1 MTDLATAAQPAT
13 PIAVAPATPTA
24 TICVVVKDR
33 RSQMAE
39 CLDALAAQTL
49 FRTGAQGVGVTVLV
63 IDNGS
68 TDGTAEMVR
77 QRTDDFPVPLQVL
90 EVAGPL
96 GRARNA
102 AVLVATGEVLVSTDS
117 DCLPEPGWLAAMLAA
132 FTPDIDVVQGR
143 TLPAHQPEGRWPKT
157 MRVEAWSDLY
167 ETCNIAYRTGVL
179 SEAGGFDEDAPIY
192 GEDTAAGW
200 RVRRLGGRR
209 AYVHEAVVRHDVT
222 YPGLRWHLRH
232 ARGHAVWPRLIREF
246 PEMRKE
252 LLHRRV
258 FLRRRSAL
266 FDLAALGG
274 LLLARRRIW
283 GLLLILPYARTLRP
297 AVRADGLRGLTDS
310 VAYDAATASGL
321 IAGSV
326 RARRVVL

>member
-1 MTDLATAAQPAT
+1 MPTA
-13 PIAVAPATPTA
+13 PTA
-24 TICVVVKDR
+24 TVCVVVKDR
-33 RSQMAE
+33 REQMAQ
-39 CLDALAAQTL
+39 CLNAIAAQTVL
-49 FRTGAQGVGVTVLV
+49 DSEDPPPGLDVLV

-68 TDGTAEMVR
+68 TDGTLEMLHER
-77 QRTDDFPVPLQVL
+77 SDTFPVPLKVL

-102 AVLVATGEVLVSTDS
+102 AVQAATGDVLVFTDS

-132 FTPDIDVVQGR
+132 FSRDIAVGADSHIDVVQGR
-143 TLPAHQPEGRWPKT
+143 TLPVRQPDGRWPKT

-167 ETCNIAYRTGVL
+167 ETCNIAYRTAAL
-179 SEAGGFDEDAPIY
+179 RAAGGFDEDAAIY

-209 AYVHEAVVRHDVT
+209 AYAHDAVVRHDVT
-222 YPGLRWHLRH
+222 YPGLRWHLRY
-232 ARGHAVWPRLIREF
+232 ARGHAVWPQLVREF
-246 PEMRKE
+246 PEMRRT
-252 LLHRRV
+252 LLYRRV

-266 FDLAALGG
+266 FDLAGLGA
-274 LLLARRRIW
+274 LLLARRRLW
-283 GLLLILPYARTLRP
+283 GLLLLLPYARTLRP

-321 IAGSV
+321 ISGSV

>member
-1 MTDLATAAQPAT
+1 MTDLAMAAGPASAMTTAPGA
-13 PIAVAPATPTA
+13 PTA

-33 RSQMAE
+33 REQMTQ
-39 CLDALAAQTL
+39 CLDALAAQTIFDPTVL
-49 FRTGAQGVGVTVLV
+49 GVGVNLAV

-68 TDGTAEMVR
+68 TDGTVEMVR
-77 QRTDDFPVPLQVL
+77 ERADTFPVPLQVL
-90 EVAGPL
+90 EIPGPL
-96 GRARNA
+96 GRARHA
-102 AVLVATGEVLVSTDS
+102 AVQAATGDVLISTDS
-117 DCLPEPGWLAAMLAA
+117 DCLPEPGWLAAILAA
-132 FTPDIDVVQGR
+132 FTPGIDVVQGR
-143 TLPAHQPEGRWPKT
+143 TMPTHQPDGRWPKT

-167 ETCNIAYRTGVL
+167 ETCNIAYRTAAIRQ
-179 SEAGGFDEDAPIY
+179 AGGFDEDAPIY

-209 AYVHEAVVRHDVT
+209 AYAHDAVVRHDVT
-222 YPGLRWHLRH
+222 YPGLRWHLQY
-232 ARGHAVWPRLIREF
+232 ARGHAVWPRLVREF

-266 FDLAALGG
+266 FDLAAVGG
-274 LLLARRRIW
+274 LLLARRKVW
-283 GLLLILPYARTLRP
+283 GMLLFLPYARTLRP
-297 AVRADGLRGLTDS
+297 AVRADGMRGLIDS
-310 VAYDAATASGL
+310 VAYDAATARGL